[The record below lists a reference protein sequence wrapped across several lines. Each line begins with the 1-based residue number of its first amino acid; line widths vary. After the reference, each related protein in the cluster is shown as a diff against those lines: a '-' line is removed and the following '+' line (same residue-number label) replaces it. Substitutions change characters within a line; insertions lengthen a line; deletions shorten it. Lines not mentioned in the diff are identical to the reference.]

1 MTQQKP
7 LSGAVFAI
15 PAHTSENPMIH
26 LILVSHHPDI
36 ARGIAAL
43 AAQMSAAPDT
53 IHTAAGIDDADNP
66 VGTDAVRIMQA
77 IEDAANPDGIL
88 ILVDL
93 GSAILSAQTALDLL
107 DDPALAARC
116 RISPAPL
123 VEGAISAA
131 VAASSGAD
139 LATVAREA
147 EQALSAKQAA
157 LGENS
162 AIPDEANGKN
172 NPLPCEAGE
181 GWGGGV
187 KTSHSDNLPTGDT
200 ATITLTNRDG
210 LHARPAARLAAALAP
225 YQSRLIL
232 TCSDKQADGKSLNQL
247 ALLQA
252 RCGDCLTLHAD
263 GDDAAAA
270 LQTFRALAAANF
282 GDPADSGDGKL
293 LARATPANAA
303 TIRAAVWRCAPPQHD
318 GNALHADRA
327 AFTEAVAAVATRL
340 DALQN
345 QTAARLGAAAGD
357 IFAAHTQLLAELGDA
372 TLERVSRLNP
382 PPLRSE
388 GGEGHA
394 AENANAFFAGAR
406 GEGVKN
412 RVATAPETNDKHPPT
427 HDAANYAAAWQ
438 QETANAAAALAAL
451 PDPYLRARAAD
462 IADLAQQVLA
472 QLADAADTAA
482 PDDAPFILVARDL
495 YPSRAATLPANCLAV
510 VLADGDPCSHAA
522 LLCQAAQRPY
532 YHGAGDAV
540 LALTDGQILEITRDS
555 GEIRQP

>member
-1 MTQQKP
+1 
-7 LSGAVFAI
+7 
-15 PAHTSENPMIH
+15 MIH

-43 AAQMSAAPDT
+43 AAQMSAAPET

-172 NPLPCEAGE
+172 NLLPCEAGE

-232 TCSDKQADGKSLNQL
+232 TCGDKQADGKSLNQL

-252 RCGDCLTLHAD
+252 RCGDRLTLHAD
-263 GDDAAAA
+263 GDDAEAA

-282 GDPADSGDGKL
+282 GDPAESGDGKL
-293 LARATPANAA
+293 LARATPAHAA

-327 AFTEAVAAVATRL
+327 AFNAAVAAVAARL
-340 DALQN
+340 DALQS

-382 PPLRSE
+382 PPLRSG

-412 RVATAPETNDKHPPT
+412 RVATAPETNDTPPA
-427 HDAANYAAAWQ
+427 HDSVNHAAAWQ
-438 QETANAAAALAAL
+438 AETAQAAAALAAL

-462 IADLAQQVLA
+462 ICDLAQQVLA
-472 QLADAADTAA
+472 QLADAADAAA

-555 GEIRQP
+555 GEIRRP